1 MSSVRALWLLVAVS
15 LAGCGFQLRGE
26 ATLPASAKTITIVAA
41 DPLSPLKR
49 DLEAAL
55 RRSGAV
61 VKESGG
67 EGVATLKLP
76 VMKLA
81 TEPVSI
87 SKNARVKEFRVKY
100 DVEVELDAPDGKVL
114 LKRTPIELTREY
126 SYDETQALGAQAE
139 EELLRKEM
147 GRDMVQQVLRR
158 LESAG
163 APTPP

>member
-1 MSSVRALWLLVAVS
+1 MPIGRALLGIAVALLG
-15 LAGCGFQLRGE
+15 GCGFHLRGE
-26 ATLPASAKTITIVAA
+26 AQLPAAAQTLTIQAA
-41 DPLSPLKR
+41 DPVSPLKR

-55 RRSGAV
+55 RRSGAT
-61 VKESGG
+61 VKAAGG

-76 VMKLA
+76 VIKLA

-100 DVEVELDAPDGKVL
+100 QVEVELDAPDGSVL

-158 LESAG
+158 LDSVK
-163 APTPP
+163 

>member
-1 MSSVRALWLLVAVS
+1 MSIARALLFVALAS
-15 LAGCGFQLRGE
+15 LAACGFQLRGE
-26 ATLPASAKTITIVAA
+26 AKLPAVAHVITIQAA

-49 DLEAAL
+49 DIETAL
-55 RRSGAV
+55 RRSGADV
-61 VKESGG
+61 REAGG
-67 EGVATLKLP
+67 EGVATLKMP
-76 VMKLA
+76 VMKLS

-100 DVEVELDAPDGKVL
+100 QVEVELDAPDGKVL

-139 EELLRKEM
+139 EELIKKEM

-163 APTPP
+163 

>member
-1 MSSVRALWLLVAVS
+1 MSIARALLFVALAS
-15 LAGCGFQLRGE
+15 LAACGFQLRGE
-26 ATLPASAKTITIVAA
+26 AKLPAVAHVITIQAA

-49 DLEAAL
+49 DIETAL
-55 RRSGAV
+55 RRSGADV
-61 VKESGG
+61 REAG
-67 EGVATLKLP
+67 GVATLKLP
-76 VMKLA
+76 VMKLS

-100 DVEVELDAPDGKVL
+100 QVEVELDAPDGKVL

-139 EELLRKEM
+139 EELIKKEM

-163 APTPP
+163 

>member
-1 MSSVRALWLLVAVS
+1 MSIARALLLLALAS
-15 LAGCGFQLRGE
+15 LAACGFHLRGE
-26 ATLPASAKTITIVAA
+26 ARLPASAMTVTIVAA
-41 DPLSPLKR
+41 DPYSPLKR

-61 VKESGG
+61 VKETGG

-100 DVEVELDAPDGKVL
+100 EVEVELESADGKVL
-114 LKRTPIELTREY
+114 LKRTPIELSREY

-139 EELLRKEM
+139 EELLKKEM
-147 GRDMVQQVLRR
+147 ERDMVQQVLRR
-158 LESAG
+158 LESASA
-163 APTPP
+163 APP

>member
-1 MSSVRALWLLVAVS
+1 MSIARALLFLALASV
-15 LAGCGFQLRGE
+15 AGCGFHLRGE
-26 ATLPASAKTITIVAA
+26 AELPAAAKAITIVAA

-55 RRSGAV
+55 RRSGTI
-61 VKESGG
+61 VKETGG

-81 TEPVSI
+81 TEPVSV

-100 DVEVELDAPDGKVL
+100 DVEVELDAPDGTVL
-114 LKRTPIELTREY
+114 LERTAIELTREY

-139 EELLRKEM
+139 EELIKKEM
-147 GRDMVQQVLRR
+147 ERDMVQQVLRR
-158 LESAG
+158 LESVK
-163 APTPP
+163 